1 MSDTHR
7 KLSLFSQV
15 AVGVLLAVGLLAVAL
30 LIAGEHFRPLWL
42 RFISE
47 SDPEAGRPPPEAFE
61 RFRREQEDIANAGDR
76 GPIRCRLVPW
86 PEDGEHPPDLRLELV
101 NTSAEPVTLWYY
113 TWPHAHVTF
122 LVRDPHSKPVASF
135 HWGTLS
141 STAVGIDDAGR
152 PTTKLPTRTLKPGEK
167 YTAGI
172 WLSSLRD
179 YLEVP
184 SPGVYRVEAVFV
196 YGDLGGWPA
205 LDQDFVARSQG
216 VEIVV
221 GAPDGQDKKPSWRLR

>member
-1 MSDTHR
+1 MSDTRR
-7 KLSLFSQV
+7 KLSTLLQV
-15 AVGVLLAVGLLAVAL
+15 VVGLVLAVAFL
-30 LIAGEHFRPLWL
+30 VVVWLTLRVPLQVLWF

-47 SDPEAGRPPPEAFE
+47 SEPTAGPPPEAFE
-61 RFRREQEDIANAGDR
+61 RFRREQEDIAGAADR
-76 GPIRCRLVPW
+76 GPIHCRLEPW
-86 PEDGEHPPDLRLELV
+86 TEGGEHPPDLKLSLT

-122 LVRDPHSKPVASF
+122 LVRDEDEKGVASF

-152 PTTKLPTRTLKPGEK
+152 PTTKLPTLTLNPGET

-179 YLEVP
+179 YIDVR
-184 SPGVYRVEAVFV
+184 PGHHRVEAVFD
-196 YGDLGGWPA
+196 YSDLGGWPA
-205 LDQDFVARSQG
+205 ANRDFVARSKPI
-216 VEIVV
+216 EIEVS
-221 GAPDGQDKKPSWRLR
+221 GPQSGDRFRAWRLR